1 MKHAGQ
7 RGGDSLAHTQGPAPA
22 LSPERA
28 FITLYLSFT
37 FLQVLTLKE
46 VSAVTAHA
54 ARVNDM
60 PGTRD
65 R

>member
-1 MKHAGQ
+1 M
-7 RGGDSLAHTQGPAPA
+7 AHTQGLAPA
-22 LSPERA
+22 LGPERA

-37 FLQVLTLKE
+37 FLQVLTLTE

-54 ARVNDM
+54 ARVNDT